1 LGELSEHL
9 MDDSIAIVMGAGAEK
24 LRFITGYAEAINS
37 KGERVDININSIYDL
52 AKQKFGEGKEVTP
65 AQY

>member
-1 LGELSEHL
+1 
-9 MDDSIAIVMGAGAEK
+9 MGAGAEK

-37 KGERVDININSIYDL
+37 KGERVSVNIDTIYDL
-52 AKQKFGEGKEVTP
+52 AKQKFGKDVEVTP